1 VKWLHHYLI
10 HFVTY
15 NLQLTSSSRY
25 SIKVL
30 VILIGDHI
38 SMIEILQQVIVFI
51 FTKLFPA
58 IPKNKNVVS
67 HSSIEVEYRNIVAL
81 IYKITWISSLLHKL
95 IFLLT
100 TIYSD
105 NLGVVLLAIWILAP
119 NILNLTY
126 TLFVIRSNNIKLI
139 FLLTKRIPSCW
150 YSYQTSYVLLSLL
163 NLDTKL
169 RWNVIPP

>member
-1 VKWLHHYLI
+1 M
-10 HFVTY
+10 
-15 NLQLTSSSRY
+15 
-25 SIKVL
+25 
-30 VILIGDHI
+30 ILIGDHI

-81 IYKITWISSLLHKL
+81 IYEITWISSLLHKL

-139 FLLTKRIPSCW
+139 FLLTKRIPSC
-150 YSYQTSYVLLSLL
+150 
-163 NLDTKL
+163 
-169 RWNVIPP
+169 